1 MKIHRLKNRFL
12 TLLCPIIMLLTS
24 CKKPIDYDQIDE
36 DLIQQYITDN
46 SLDAQPTGSGLYYVI
61 DNPGNG
67 STADINSTVT
77 VAYVG
82 KLTDGTIFDQSSSM
96 GTTFP
101 LINVIQGWQ
110 EGIPLFRE
118 GGSGVLLIPS
128 SLGYGSQAVGG
139 IPANSVL
146 IFEISLIHVF

>member
-118 GGSGVLLIPS
+118 GGSGILLIPS
-128 SLGYGSQAVGG
+128 SLGYGSQAVRG

>member
-1 MKIHRLKNRFL
+1 MKYLNLKNRL
-12 TLLCPIIMLLTS
+12 LILLCPIIMLMIS
-24 CKKPIDYDQIDE
+24 CKKPVDYDQIDE

-46 SLDAQPTGSGLYYVI
+46 SLDAQPTGSGLYYVV

-67 STADINSTVT
+67 SSPNINSTVT

-118 GGSGVLLIPS
+118 GGSGILLIPS
-128 SLGYGSQAVGG
+128 SLGYGSQAVGS

>member
-101 LINVIQGWQ
+101 LISVIQGWK

-118 GGSGVLLIPS
+118 
-128 SLGYGSQAVGG
+128 
-139 IPANSVL
+139 
-146 IFEISLIHVF
+146 